1 MCLGMLIIVSG
12 FIIMSFSHNH
22 ILTMLAFAIF
32 HGIGNA
38 MTFMAP
44 VIAGWAYFPNRKGMA
59 AGVAIAGVGVGGF
72 LYSII
77 ATKFI
82 NPHNKSGEISVPDGT
97 NTDNFFTADVADR
110 FPYGCRMMCIIFAV
124 VTLVSMVFVR
134 MPGPKAQAQIDDR
147 ARNELLSA
155 SSVDSQSNTRE
166 VELTFKEALGTK
178 TFWYLFASIYGTICK
193 FLNISLW
200 DVHSECLQKLRS
212 AVH

>member
-1 MCLGMLIIVSG
+1 MLIIVSG

-110 FPYGCRMMCIIFAV
+110 FPYGCRMMCIIFAA
-124 VTLVSMVFVR
+124 VTVLAMIFVR
-134 MPGPKAQAQIDDR
+134 MPGPKSR
-147 ARNELLSA
+147 ALLEEKAIASKISA
-155 SSVDSQSNTRE
+155 SSFDS
-166 VELTFKEALGTK
+166 F
-178 TFWYLFASIYGTICK
+178 
-193 FLNISLW
+193 NIN
-200 DVHSECLQKLRS
+200 DQG
-212 AVH
+212 A